1 VVVEKRAIKKLI
13 PIALKQPVR
22 AYVDARNWRTQP
34 RLPFAGKH
42 LRPVSE
48 ISIPAIMNDP
58 AISAAFAEDHARI
71 SEVYGAGEI
80 SGGVNPGDRRALYH
94 LVAHFKPQSILEIGT
109 HVGASTIYLA
119 SASQRFGGS
128 LTTADIVDV
137 NGPSGAWRTLGMPAP
152 PRDFIERLG
161 LSANFITTPAAEM
174 LLGPRRYDLIFLD
187 GDHSARAVYREISA
201 ALGPLNPGG
210 LILLHDFYPDCKP
223 LTPDGAI
230 IDGPAAA
237 AARIKSESADLGF
250 LPLGDL
256 PWETKGG
263 GNATSLALVAAT
275 DYRTR

>member
-1 VVVEKRAIKKLI
+1 VVVERAIKKLI
-13 PIALKQPVR
+13 PVALKQPVR

-34 RLPFAGKH
+34 RLPFAGSH

-48 ISIPAIMNDP
+48 ISLPAIMNDP

-161 LSANFITTPAAEM
+161 LSANFITRPAAEM
-174 LLGPRRYDLIFLD
+174 LRGPRRYDLIFLD

-223 LTPDGAI
+223 LTPDGAM
-230 IDGPAAA
+230 IDGPAVA
-237 AARIKSESADLGF
+237 AARIEGESGDLGF

-256 PWETKGG
+256 PWQTKGG

-275 DYRTR
+275 DHRTR

>member
-1 VVVEKRAIKKLI
+1 VKIAIKKLI

-34 RLPFAGKH
+34 RLPFAGSH

-48 ISIPAIMNDP
+48 ISVSTIMNDP
-58 AISAAFAEDHARI
+58 AIGAAFAEDHAKI
-71 SEVYGAGEI
+71 SEIYGSGEI

-94 LVAHFKPQSILEIGT
+94 LVAYFKPQSILEIGT
-109 HVGASTIYLA
+109 HVGASTLYLA

-137 NGPSGAWRTLGMPAP
+137 NGPSGAWRALGMPAP

-161 LSANFITTPAAEM
+161 LCVNFITTPAAEM
-174 LLGPRRYDLIFLD
+174 LRGSRRYDLIFLD

-201 ALGPLNPGG
+201 ALGPLNPRG

-223 LTPDGAI
+223 LTPDGAM
-230 IDGPAAA
+230 IDGPAVA
-237 AARIKSESADLGF
+237 AARIKGESADLRF

-275 DYRTR
+275 N